1 MLGPEYDSES
11 KGLLDEL
18 LAVPSSESEGGGS
31 LQRIS
36 AKRVAGRGPEAK
48 TSKGFGKGMGMEL
61 GSLSGGKVEG
71 PKAGVGSDML
81 ELARQ
86 YKLKAKRAEDTARGL
101 MRGTLGEPT
110 LEQPTLMRGPL
121 VRRRF
126 QKGGEV
132 LSSPEEQPVTEESSA
147 SKMLKRLVE
156 PVREGAKGYFGF
168 EPTEPLN
175 PTQPYQTGQALAN
188 MPGAGAPAALGI
200 FIGRG
205 ARGWNKAANAVAQ
218 KMAKQ
223 GATPD
228 EIWQQT
234 GNFKAPDGKWR
245 QEISDQAAQHR
256 GQVSRGPAGMV
267 FKHPELYE
275 NYPELR
281 DILVRTNPY
290 ETKSALTAGG
300 QPGAVIELGTA
311 GGRTENARGML
322 HELQHDIQFREGFG
336 LGGSELTAFTDP
348 RAHEIL
354 KELRAKMAQPA
365 SLQEFARDA
374 WKTDKITPEVKQSYQ
389 DYLGF
394 RKTNAKN
401 LDIEAQ
407 KTAARLY
414 YERLLGEAESRA
426 VEARQFLTPEERRL
440 VLPSQSYKM
449 DGGRE
454 IIPLE
459 KLIIKRAEGGDVSRE
474 TSESRSYLDE
484 LNAQDD
490 PIRSG
495 RPLQSRTRKRSTPE
509 QNEALNRAALQ
520 GVANMPY
527 NLVGAPVDLLNML
540 LTPAGLGSEKPVMG
554 SDWIKQKMTDVGVR
568 PEPPTDPTQRALY
581 SAADFASN
589 FVNPAAPVRA
599 AAKGAEKTGEA
610 AQMLA
615 EDFQKY
621 NRALGPAGASHVIK
635 PKGGSWFQANVDRE
649 LDSIKRTDRYGMKSP
664 EQTAKALGTSVDEA
678 RKLWDPGDLALNT
691 WIDRNLGNY
700 IKRELASPKDSL
712 RELAESG
719 ISVAPLARAE
729 YVDTYPWLARERPA
743 AGFPAEGMAR
753 GPVAKA
759 LENLGDS
766 LVSTKRA
773 DELPEDTLARQPG
786 LRNLP
791 PDETVYGLTSD
802 TLSGLGFDH
811 VVDVLRGD
819 IQAGR
824 LDPKRLDNL
833 SVEQAVRRTDQFDK
847 MMAKRQQQARI
858 KAASDLPVVKQYDEG
873 YRWLELKPKLAD
885 DWKPPENV
893 EIVKP
898 TPSSQTWAIWDKN
911 TASYVT
917 TGLGSPEAAQKH
929 LRDMALEKRTQ
940 EVLKQEGDVMGHCIG
955 DYCSDVM
962 AGKSQHFSLRDAKG
976 EQHVTIDVRPSP
988 QTRSDLVRHVGSEEK
1003 AEDFLVKAFQDR
1015 NSGLTEKSVLGRAL
1029 ELAGVPLKQEIRQIK
1044 GKGNVKPKEEYLPFV
1059 QDFIKS
1065 SNWSEIKDVKN
1076 AGLRR
1081 YTDVFNVAEQRKI
1094 EALDRPVPDHG
1105 WLTGDQI
1112 QELHNAIVPA
1122 GQRLK
1127 YDAYGNIVG
1136 ENFAQGGPVNASTA
1150 RAQLDRLMAA

>member
-18 LAVPSSESEGGGS
+18 LAVPSLGSEGGGS

-48 TSKGFGKGMGMEL
+48 TSKGFGKDMGMEL

-71 PKAGVGSDML
+71 PKVGVGSDML

-86 YKLKAKRAEDTARGL
+86 YKLKAKRAEDAARGL

-121 VRRRF
+121 IRRRF
-126 QKGGEV
+126 QEGGEV

-175 PTQPYQTGQALAN
+175 PTEAYQTGQAMAN
-188 MPGAGAPAALGI
+188 MPGVGAPAALGI

-205 ARGWNKAANAVAQ
+205 ARGWNKAANAVAK
-218 KMAKQ
+218 KMERQ

-256 GQVSRGPAGMV
+256 GQISRGPAGMV

-290 ETKSALTAGG
+290 ETKSVLTAGG

-322 HELQHDIQFREGFG
+322 HELQHDIQFREKFG
-336 LGGSELTAFTDP
+336 LGGSELTAFRDP

-394 RKTNAKN
+394 RKANAKN

-426 VEARQFLTPEERRL
+426 VEARQFLTPAERRL

-454 IIPLE
+454 IIPLD

-484 LNAQDD
+484 LDARDD

-495 RPLQSRTRKRSTPE
+495 RPLQSRTRKKATPE

-540 LTPAGLGSEKPVMG
+540 LTPTGLGSEKPVMG
-554 SDWIKQKMTDVGVR
+554 SDWIKQKMTDLGVR
-568 PEPPTDPTQRALY
+568 PEPPTDPTQRAVY
-581 SAADFASN
+581 SVADFASN
-589 FVNPAAPVRA
+589 FVNPAAPVRV

-610 AQMLA
+610 ARRLA

-621 NRALGPAGASHVIK
+621 NQALGPAGASHVIK
-635 PKGGSWFQANVDRE
+635 PKGGSWVQENVDKE
-649 LDSIKRTDRYGMKSP
+649 LDSIKRADQYGMKSP
-664 EQTAKALGTSVDEA
+664 EQTAKALGISVDDA

-719 ISVAPLARAE
+719 AVTTRQGPLFAG
-729 YVDTYPWLARERPA
+729 VGPHDVSNYPWLLKKRPA

-753 GPVAKA
+753 GPDAKVW
-759 LENLGDS
+759 ENKGDS
-766 LVSTKRA
+766 FVTIKRA
-773 DELPEDTLARQPG
+773 GELPEDILARQPG

-791 PDETVYGLTSD
+791 PDEPVYGLLDISMYEM
-802 TLSGLGFDH
+802 GFDH

-847 MMAKRQQQARI
+847 MMAKRQKQARI
-858 KAASDLPVVKQYDEG
+858 REASDLPVVKQYDEG

-885 DWKPPENV
+885 DWKPPENL

-898 TPSSQTWAIWDKN
+898 TPSSQTWGIWDKN

-955 DYCSDVM
+955 SYCSDVM
-962 AGKSQHFSLRDAKG
+962 AGKSQNFSLRDASG
-976 EQHVTIDVRPSP
+976 EQHVTIEVKPDLGYTQREAAAAARAEGLRGQEFANRVADLMEGVGARPRIA
-988 QTRSDLVRHVGSEEK
+988 QIRGK
-1003 AEDFLVKAFQDR
+1003 R
-1015 NSGLTEKSVLGRAL
+1015 NA
-1029 ELAGVPLKQEIRQIK
+1029 
-1044 GKGNVKPKEEYLPFV
+1044 KPKEEYLPFV

-1065 SNWSEIKDVKN
+1065 GNWSEINDVKN

-1081 YTDVFNVAEQRKI
+1081 YTDVFNVDEQRKI
-1094 EALDRPVPDHG
+1094 EALDMPVPDHG

-1136 ENFAQGGPVNASTA
+1136 ENFAQGGLVNASTA

>member
-1 MLGPEYDSES
+1 
-11 KGLLDEL
+11 
-18 LAVPSSESEGGGS
+18 
-31 LQRIS
+31 
-36 AKRVAGRGPEAK
+36 
-48 TSKGFGKGMGMEL
+48 
-61 GSLSGGKVEG
+61 
-71 PKAGVGSDML
+71 
-81 ELARQ
+81 
-86 YKLKAKRAEDTARGL
+86 
-101 MRGTLGEPT
+101 
-110 LEQPTLMRGPL
+110 
-121 VRRRF
+121 
-126 QKGGEV
+126 
-132 LSSPEEQPVTEESSA
+132 
-147 SKMLKRLVE
+147 
-156 PVREGAKGYFGF
+156 
-168 EPTEPLN
+168 
-175 PTQPYQTGQALAN
+175 
-188 MPGAGAPAALGI
+188 
-200 FIGRG
+200 
-205 ARGWNKAANAVAQ
+205 
-218 KMAKQ
+218 
-223 GATPD
+223 
-228 EIWQQT
+228 
-234 GNFKAPDGKWR
+234 
-245 QEISDQAAQHR
+245 
-256 GQVSRGPAGMV
+256 
-267 FKHPELYE
+267 
-275 NYPELR
+275 
-281 DILVRTNPY
+281 
-290 ETKSALTAGG
+290 
-300 QPGAVIELGTA
+300 
-311 GGRTENARGML
+311 
-322 HELQHDIQFREGFG
+322 
-336 LGGSELTAFTDP
+336 
-348 RAHEIL
+348 
-354 KELRAKMAQPA
+354 
-365 SLQEFARDA
+365 
-374 WKTDKITPEVKQSYQ
+374 
-389 DYLGF
+389 
-394 RKTNAKN
+394 
-401 LDIEAQ
+401 
-407 KTAARLY
+407 
-414 YERLLGEAESRA
+414 
-426 VEARQFLTPEERRL
+426 
-440 VLPSQSYKM
+440 
-449 DGGRE
+449 
-454 IIPLE
+454 
-459 KLIIKRAEGGDVSRE
+459 
-474 TSESRSYLDE
+474 
-484 LNAQDD
+484 
-490 PIRSG
+490 
-495 RPLQSRTRKRSTPE
+495 
-509 QNEALNRAALQ
+509 
-520 GVANMPY
+520 
-527 NLVGAPVDLLNML
+527 
-540 LTPAGLGSEKPVMG
+540 
-554 SDWIKQKMTDVGVR
+554 
-568 PEPPTDPTQRALY
+568 
-581 SAADFASN
+581 
-589 FVNPAAPVRA
+589 
-599 AAKGAEKTGEA
+599 
-610 AQMLA
+610 
-615 EDFQKY
+615 
-621 NRALGPAGASHVIK
+621 
-635 PKGGSWFQANVDRE
+635 
-649 LDSIKRTDRYGMKSP
+649 
-664 EQTAKALGTSVDEA
+664 
-678 RKLWDPGDLALNT
+678 
-691 WIDRNLGNY
+691 
-700 IKRELASPKDSL
+700 
-712 RELAESG
+712 
-719 ISVAPLARAE
+719 
-729 YVDTYPWLARERPA
+729 
-743 AGFPAEGMAR
+743 MAR

-873 YRWLELKPKLAD
+873 YRWLELKPRLAD
-885 DWKPPENV
+885 DWKPPENL

-1044 GKGNVKPKEEYLPFV
+1044 GKGNAKPKEGYLPFV